1 MIPPELVKTLEL
13 LATPSILAVSL
24 AVSLRLLP
32 VILYASMGELITEK
46 SGVLNLGVEGIMLI
60 GAFAAFI
67 VTQRYGD
74 PLAGLLIAI
83 AIGSL
88 VSMAYAYM
96 AVALGVNQ
104 AVAGL
109 GLWLFGLGTTGVLYF
124 TASQVGVSVKTLG
137 SPLSVSDIARV
148 VGYREAAELLVSI
161 TNPLVI
167 ASLALVPATYLV
179 LRKTVVGLMIEAA
192 GEDPMAADAL
202 GINVQRVRIISTIY
216 GGTMAALA
224 GAYLSI
230 SYLGDFRYGMT
241 AGRGFMAL
249 AMIYAGSW
257 DPLRTF
263 IASLFLSY
271 VDALQLSI
279 ASSSLDLA
287 RRYYFFNMIPY
298 IAVIILIII
307 LGRRARPP
315 AGLMKPFKKP

>member
-1 MIPPELVKTLEL
+1 MIPPELLKTLEL

-24 AVSLRLLP
+24 AVSIRLLP
-32 VILYASMGELITEK
+32 AILYASMGELITEK

-60 GAFAAFI
+60 GAFTAFI

-74 PLAGLLIAI
+74 PLAGLLAAM

-88 VSMAYAYM
+88 ASMAYAYM

-124 TASQVGVSVKTLG
+124 TTTQVGVSVKTLG

-148 VGYREAAELLVSI
+148 VGYREAAELLISI

-167 ASLALVPATYLV
+167 ASLALVPATYFV
-179 LRKTVVGLMIEAA
+179 LRKTVLGLMIEAA
-192 GEDPMAADAL
+192 GEDPIAADAL
-202 GINVQRVRIISTIY
+202 GVNVQRVRIISTVY

-257 DPLRTF
+257 NPLRTF

-279 ASSSLDLA
+279 ASSSLELA